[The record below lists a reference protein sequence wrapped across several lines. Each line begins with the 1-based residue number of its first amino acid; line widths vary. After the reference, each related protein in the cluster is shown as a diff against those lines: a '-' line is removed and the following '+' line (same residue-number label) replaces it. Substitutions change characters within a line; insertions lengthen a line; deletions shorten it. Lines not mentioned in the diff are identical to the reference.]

1 MSKWMET
8 VMEFPVKV
16 NGVEKNP
23 QKNVGKVLKITNF
36 ISSPQF
42 SHLKNWGKNNQE
54 AVITGEL
61 RY

>member
-1 MSKWMET
+1 
-8 VMEFPVKV
+8 MEFPVKV

-23 QKNVGKVLKITNF
+23 QKNVGKVFQITNF
-36 ISSPQF
+36 GSSPQF
-42 SHLKNWGKNNQE
+42 SYLKNRGKNNQE

>member
-1 MSKWMET
+1 
-8 VMEFPVKV
+8 MEFPVKV

-23 QKNVGKVLKITNF
+23 QKNVGKVFQITNF
-36 ISSPQF
+36 VSSPQF
-42 SHLKNWGKNNQE
+42 SHLKNRGKNNQE

>member
-23 QKNVGKVLKITNF
+23 QKNVGKVLQITNF
-36 ISSPQF
+36 GLLTPILS
-42 SHLKNWGKNNQE
+42 LKESG
-54 AVITGEL
+54 
-61 RY
+61 

>member
-1 MSKWMET
+1 
-8 VMEFPVKV
+8 MEFPVKV

-23 QKNVGKVLKITNF
+23 QKNVGKVFQITNF
-36 ISSPQF
+36 VSSPQF
-42 SHLKNWGKNNQE
+42 SYLKNRGKNNQE

>member
-23 QKNVGKVLKITNF
+23 QKNVGKVLQITNF

-42 SHLKNWGKNNQE
+42 SHLKNWGKNN
-54 AVITGEL
+54 
-61 RY
+61 